1 MPSVMKCRPPESC
14 RHRSRRK
21 TTCGGPAFRR
31 VLGEL
36 RERRAPNAALR
47 EAILHAQ
54 GSRADCHRGLPPPR
68 TGKGGHHDDKRTVL
82 WSDFLEY
89 AAEFVHLRRGGVVL
103 IIEGNQQSDY
113 LTFGAFHGNA
123 QLVTERRCQNIFVTR
138 EADATRRGLFGD
150 LQLCDE
156 RGDEVSRS
164 NVNMNSCPV
173 KVPSCSF
180 RNLLENDN
188 LSDAPRIDKEERSR
202 RAAIVG
208 GNSQRLPGGVVW
220 HCVQLK
226 TGHLAGKRSVW
237 VGWGAMVEGREFNM
251 VPYITVDGLST
262 VPRGRIRRRR
272 HLVRSRIWHV
282 RNLPGYECPRGSG
295 CIVHSGPVPFLLICS
310 TS

>member
-1 MPSVMKCRPPESC
+1 MARTFGGSWESFASAGRRMRP
-14 RHRSRRK
+14 
-21 TTCGGPAFRR
+21 CGKPFCTPKVVGQTATEVF
-31 VLGEL
+31 
-36 RERRAPNAALR
+36 
-47 EAILHAQ
+47 
-54 GSRADCHRGLPPPR
+54 PPR

-237 VGWGAMVEGREFNM
+237 VGWG
-251 VPYITVDGLST
+251 LWW
-262 VPRGRIRRRR
+262 RGGN
-272 HLVRSRIWHV
+272 LIWFHM
-282 RNLPGYECPRGSG
+282 
-295 CIVHSGPVPFLLICS
+295 
-310 TS
+310 